1 MKPFAAACVC
11 YFFLLVSAHANEKEI
26 IQKTSELYQ
35 QGEYTE
41 ALGTVDRGIEQFGL
55 TDGLI
60 HEKYKVLLALEK
72 DEDALEIFEVII
84 ERVGDSPDVVI
95 DKVRLLIKLGRYD
108 EALSVAMSVEEKS
121 SGKSPYMSFFIAKIY
136 VALSD
141 KENALEWLAITSD
154 RGDQGFEYL
163 LQDEFKLLHSD
174 ARFKRIIEEMKQRA
188 GIGMPATD
196 FTVPLLSGA
205 SYTLSQDQGNVVLID
220 FWATWCPPCV
230 AEVPQ
235 LKEIYAHLK
244 ERGFEII
251 GISLDSD
258 REALESFMRQKD
270 LPWRIGFSGNGLDDE
285 VAKLYRVDSA
295 PRYLL
300 VDRKGVVR
308 HAFDM
313 GGKKLEDAI
322 KELVTQ

>member
-1 MKPFAAACVC
+1 MKQFIVACLC
-11 YFFLLVSAHANEKEI
+11 YFSLLVSAHANEKEI
-26 IQKTSELYQ
+26 IQKASELYQ
-35 QGEYTE
+35 QGEFTE
-41 ALGTVDRGIEQFGL
+41 ALGTVGRGIEQFGL
-55 TDGLI
+55 TDDLI
-60 HEKYKVLLALEK
+60 HEKYKILLALEQH
-72 DEDALEIFEVII
+72 EDALEIFEVII
-84 ERVGDSPDVVI
+84 ERVGESPDVVI

-108 EALSVAMSVEEKS
+108 EALSVALSVDEKS
-121 SGKSPYMSFFIAKIY
+121 SDKSPYMSFFIAKIY
-136 VALSD
+136 VARND
-141 KENALEWLAITSD
+141 N
-154 RGDQGFEYL
+154 FEYL

-174 ARFKRIIEEMKQRA
+174 SRFKRIIEEMKQRA

-205 SYTLSQDQGNVVLID
+205 SYTLSQDQGKVVLID

-230 AEVPQ
+230 AEIPQ
-235 LKEIYAHLK
+235 LKGVYAHLE

-258 REALESFMRQKD
+258 REQLESFTRQKD
-270 LPWRIGFSGNGLDDE
+270 LPWRIGFSGNGMDDE

-300 VDRKGVVR
+300 VDRKGIVR

-313 GGKKLEDAI
+313 GGKKLEEAI